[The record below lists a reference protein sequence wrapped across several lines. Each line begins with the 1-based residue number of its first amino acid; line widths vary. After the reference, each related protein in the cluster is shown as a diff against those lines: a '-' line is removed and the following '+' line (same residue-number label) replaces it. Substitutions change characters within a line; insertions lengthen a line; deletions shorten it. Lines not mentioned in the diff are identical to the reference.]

1 VSWRGLVERAGALA
15 PARDRT
21 CLDRRGCALV
31 GYPTSCD
38 CGPSLSQGS
47 GWALSVTGAASPEL
61 EALDH
66 EYESR
71 CHQCTGDDPCVCDAF
86 PALLS
91 CDSGRCTATPRSCLN
106 FGPYCAAA
114 VYWGDKI
121 CTAFEYCTMDWAG
134 APSPLDGGVCP
145 YWCMSTAQGCL
156 CPTSHCLALP
166 SDCHGCDCLAP
177 PSIDCPGPGWQCVCQ
192 PGGGIVES

>member
-1 VSWRGLVERAGALA
+1 MRHHGWMALLVLSCSSSHRTQVDGPLTDGPPADGPPIDAGIDAPAPDANLAAFSCRELVERAAALA
-15 PARDRT
+15 PTLDRT

-31 GYPTSCD
+31 GYPTTCD

-114 VYWGDKI
+114 VY
-121 CTAFEYCTMDWAG
+121 
-134 APSPLDGGVCP
+134 
-145 YWCMSTAQGCL
+145 
-156 CPTSHCLALP
+156 
-166 SDCHGCDCLAP
+166 
-177 PSIDCPGPGWQCVCQ
+177 
-192 PGGGIVES
+192 